1 MPIEQS
7 WIGGVFIDKLDKW
20 KPKGKLCVGGV
31 IIHHPEQVNIYDSVI
46 GEHTKIA
53 SFVEIGGAKIG
64 RFCKIEAYAF
74 IAPGTVIEDYVFVG
88 PHASIQNDKYPRLLN
103 KKKWKS
109 SPVTV
114 KRGASIGG
122 AAVILAGVTIGEE
135 ALIGAGAVVTK
146 NVPSK
151 TQIIGN
157 PGRIKQ

>member
-1 MPIEQS
+1 M
-7 WIGGVFIDKLDKW
+7 
-20 KPKGKLCVGGV
+20 
-31 IIHHPEQVNIYDSVI
+31 NIYDSEI
-46 GEHTKIA
+46 GEGTKIA

-74 IAPGTVIEDYVFVG
+74 IAPGTVIGDYVFIG

-103 KKKWKS
+103 KKEWTP

-122 AAVILAGVTIGEE
+122 AAVVLAGVTVGEE

-146 NVPSK
+146 DVPPK
-151 TQIIGN
+151 AQIIGN
-157 PGRIKQ
+157 PGHIRGKTR

>member
-1 MPIEQS
+1 
-7 WIGGVFIDKLDKW
+7 
-20 KPKGKLCVGGV
+20 
-31 IIHHPEQVNIYDSVI
+31 VNIYDSEI

-74 IAPGTVIEDYVFVG
+74 IAPGTVIGDYVFIG

-103 KKKWKS
+103 KKEWTP

-122 AAVILAGVTIGEE
+122 AAVVLAGVTVGEE

-146 NVPSK
+146 DVPPK
-151 TQIIGN
+151 AQIVGN
-157 PGRIKQ
+157 PGRIR